1 MPGVTSPAGL
11 IHLGMDTS
19 KNIIVVGV
27 LMPGEEIPAADRISS
42 DEEQVRRLVGRFG
55 GRGLL
60 RAWYE
65 AGPGGYDLYRLL
77 ASVGVACEVVAPSL
91 IPGGGSDR
99 VKTGKRVSFRLA
111 RLHRAGELTA
121 IRVPVPPEE
130 AVLDLARVRS
140 AVLSDRKRVW
150 QRLTAMLMRHGRV
163 WPNTCWTQPH
173 RARVAAQSF
182 EEPALATALAHYR
195 ATPGTRQ
202 TELACIESGLAPRAR
217 RGPLAGTAGRL
228 CCYRGIAGL
237 TALTLAAEVA
247 GWRRIASAQA
257 LVARRGAQPSAMSA
271 TCGPEGNRRGSHSR
285 RCAPAPAA
293 APESWGGGPAR

>member
-91 IPGGGSDR
+91 IPGGGVGPGEDR
-99 VKTGKRVSFRLA
+99 
-111 RLHRAGELTA
+111 
-121 IRVPVPPEE
+121 
-130 AVLDLARVRS
+130 
-140 AVLSDRKRVW
+140 
-150 QRLTAMLMRHGRV
+150 
-163 WPNTCWTQPH
+163 
-173 RARVAAQSF
+173 
-182 EEPALATALAHYR
+182 
-195 ATPGTRQ
+195 
-202 TELACIESGLAPRAR
+202 
-217 RGPLAGTAGRL
+217 
-228 CCYRGIAGL
+228 
-237 TALTLAAEVA
+237 
-247 GWRRIASAQA
+247 
-257 LVARRGAQPSAMSA
+257 
-271 TCGPEGNRRGSHSR
+271 
-285 RCAPAPAA
+285 
-293 APESWGGGPAR
+293 